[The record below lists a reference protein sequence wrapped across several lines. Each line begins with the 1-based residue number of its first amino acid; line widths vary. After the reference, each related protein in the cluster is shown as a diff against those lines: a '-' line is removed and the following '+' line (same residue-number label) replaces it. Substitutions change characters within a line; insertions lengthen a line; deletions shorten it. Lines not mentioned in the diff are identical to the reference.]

1 MILNYSKHTFS
12 KPQRGNGKGHLAA
25 VRGPC
30 TTRAWPLLHLCM
42 GSAQMVQQPRTKT
55 GKAGRQGH
63 ETTNR
68 RADMPTGCL
77 TSSIRRLHTDKS
89 ANSLSACLPARF
101 AGGERTSTFSVPP
114 ACLAVGNHHCAAN
127 QLRKGL
133 AYIVSIRS
141 RRKSSSLPGRSIL
154 ANCPAR

>member
-68 RADMPTGCL
+68 RTDMPTGCL
-77 TSSIRRLHTDKS
+77 TLSIRRLHTDKS
-89 ANSLSACLPARF
+89 ANSLSACLPA
-101 AGGERTSTFSVPP
+101 
-114 ACLAVGNHHCAAN
+114 CLVVGNHHCAAN